1 MKKKKVVKKVI
12 VKKKKVKPL
21 RWNVGEGELIGY
33 KKIYY
38 RRGFALTS
46 LIVTLK
52 IPARASVI
60 NSEGYRFSK
69 CRTSE
74 AKVISI
80 KKMNGED
87 VDKKIVCF
95 SFYDEEFI
103 YKTGR
108 IVKPKKKFNT
118 NKFSTCESG
127 IHFYLTKT
135 RARNH

>member
-1 MKKKKVVKKVI
+1 MKKKVIKKAA
-12 VKKKKVKPL
+12 VKKKKAKLL

-38 RRGFALTS
+38 RRSFSLHS

-60 NSEGYRFSK
+60 NVNSDRHSK
-69 CRTSE
+69 CRASE

-80 KKMNGED
+80 KKMNGDD

-95 SFYDEEFI
+95 SYHDENFI
-103 YKTGR
+103 YKTGK
-108 IVKPKKKFNT
+108 IVKPKKKFSNNT
-118 NKFSTCESG
+118 WSICESG
-127 IHFYLTKT
+127 IHFFLNKT
-135 RARNH
+135 AARNY

>member
-1 MKKKKVVKKVI
+1 MKNKKVVKKTI

-38 RRGFALTS
+38 RRNFTLKH

-60 NSEGYRFSK
+60 NSDGYRFSK

-74 AKVISI
+74 AEVISI

-95 SFYDEEFI
+95 SNYDEKFI
-103 YKTGR
+103 YKTGK
-108 IVKPKKKFNT
+108 IVKPKKKFNN
-118 NKFSTCESG
+118 NKWSACESG